1 MTPSSALKFNQ
12 LIIRANGLGRTMKL
26 LDKATADM
34 AEPPFI
40 DDFFEG
46 FAALGETLWSIA
58 TVLRIIRETPNG
70 YINQEAL
77 EELRS
82 TVEFAESLE
91 KQEWAKELLKSD
103 SWLAS

>member
-1 MTPSSALKFNQ
+1 
-12 LIIRANGLGRTMKL
+12 MKL

-46 FAALGETLWSIA
+46 FATLGETLWSIA
-58 TVLRIIRETPNG
+58 TVLRILGDTPNA

-77 EELRS
+77 EELQL
-82 TVEFAESLE
+82 TVEFAASLE
-91 KQEWAKELLKSD
+91 SQEWAKELLKSD
-103 SWLAS
+103 SWLPS